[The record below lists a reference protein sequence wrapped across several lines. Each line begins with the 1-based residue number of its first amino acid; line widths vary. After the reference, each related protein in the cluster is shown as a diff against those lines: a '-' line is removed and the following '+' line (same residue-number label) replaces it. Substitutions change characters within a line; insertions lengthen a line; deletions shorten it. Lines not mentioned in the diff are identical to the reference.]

1 MKSGDICKL
10 PRCISCCEKLTLSKS
25 IILYPRLDELLPIYR
40 FLWSQSS
47 QYINQLKQHHQQQSE
62 NRPDARAGV
71 QCFHPQ
77 GYRGGDDGAAL
88 FPLAQLLHC
97 PESRHN
103 LAGETLQYR
112 VITVITRPAD
122 GSQSPSRY
130 NDLTCLTSKP
140 VKILGC
146 SLVAGQTLSLGAWRP
161 YRTSWIDIFVA
172 GGHSMW
178 RTSPSQE
185 AV

>member
-1 MKSGDICKL
+1 MS
-10 PRCISCCEKLTLSKS
+10 LSKS

-47 QYINQLKQHHQQQSE
+47 QYINQQKQHQQQQSE

-77 GYRGGDDGAAL
+77 GYRRGDDGAAL
-88 FPLAQLLHC
+88 FPLAQFLHC
-97 PESRHN
+97 PESLHY
-103 LAGETLQYR
+103 LAGETLQY
-112 VITVITRPAD
+112 
-122 GSQSPSRY
+122 SQSLPGQLMAANPSLA

-146 SLVAGQTLSLGAWRP
+146 SRVAGQTLSLGAWRP
-161 YRTSWIDIFVA
+161 YRTSWIDILVA